1 MHPLEKFRWVHF
13 YAGRGKDYSAAGAM
27 PAI

>member
-1 MHPLEKFRWVHF
+1 MHSPEKFRWVLF
-13 YAGRGKDYSAAGAM
+13 YAETGKDYSAAGAM